1 MNSIAHDYENS
12 KYISER
18 IFRFFK
24 VCGLSEILQKSNAY
38 KEKGISLIDIGT
50 STVDGVPNFGLCDFK
65 ESIGCNCSPKINF
78 VKEIV

>member
-38 KEKGISLIDIGT
+38 KEKGISVVTIVEYLFSLVFRNRSAYTDI
-50 STVDGVPNFGLCDFK
+50 F
-65 ESIGCNCSPKINF
+65 
-78 VKEIV
+78 